1 MFWIRRLFFPGVSL
15 SGAASALLLSAGAVI
30 ALWQAAVEPASPQAA
45 SMNATMLWAALML
58 LYIIASAPLRISN
71 RTSIALPI
79 ADAAFVAV
87 LALLTGGPRSPY
99 RALFLIPAL
108 EAMTQLEP
116 VLAAV
121 GCLLIAAAYF
131 MVSLD
136 GLDIGS
142 AQEAAHNSL
151 PVVACSLFV
160 ALFLAQRARETRLLK
175 FERERN
181 ESMLT
186 CADHI
191 LAAAVSGMAT
201 PLKYLASLVKLV
213 EGERSPRKLK
223 LHVSGMVDEVAKLQ
237 GMLSQLAQVTVLRAS
252 KMPLQ
257 PVNVQ
262 EIACVVAGHLRP
274 EAPFNVVAVKADEP
288 APWVVADP
296 DRLRLV
302 LRNLLSEALSASP
315 PGTEVN
321 TEITNGS
328 GLVKIRILSGV
339 FSDVPE
345 SGSRPDLLLHA
356 SSDDSSLCNQSM
368 DLAVAASLMQVQG
381 GTMKVSMTNGS
392 SLCFSL
398 TMPAYGSARR
408 KKRVQSSHS

>member
-1 MFWIRRLFFPGVSL
+1 
-15 SGAASALLLSAGAVI
+15 
-30 ALWQAAVEPASPQAA
+30 
-45 SMNATMLWAALML
+45 ML
-58 LYIIASAPLRISN
+58 LYIIASVGRRISS

-87 LALLTGGPRSPY
+87 LAVLTGGPKSPY
-99 RALFLIPAL
+99 RALLLIPAL

-121 GCLLIAAAYF
+121 GCLLVSVGYF

-136 GLDIGS
+136 GLSMGS
-142 AQEAAHNSL
+142 AQEAARSSL

-160 ALFLAQRARETRLLK
+160 SLFLVQRARETRLLK
-175 FERERN
+175 FEREKN
-181 ESMLT
+181 EGILA

-191 LAAAVSGMAT
+191 LAAAVSGMAV
-201 PLKYLASLVKLV
+201 PLRYLPSLVKLV

-223 LHVSGMVDEVAKLQ
+223 LHVSEMMAEVAKLQ
-237 GMLSQLAQVTVLRAS
+237 RMVSQLAQVAVLRTS
-252 KMPLQ
+252 RMSLE

-262 EIACVVAGHLRP
+262 EIASKVAGYIKP
-274 EAPFNVVAVKADEP
+274 EAPFNVVAVRADVP

-321 TEITNGS
+321 TEITTAS
-328 GLVKIRILSGV
+328 GVVNIRILSGA
-339 FSDVPE
+339 FSDAPGSKPE
-345 SGSRPDLLLHA
+345 LPSQTG
-356 SSDDSSLCNQSM
+356 SDDLSLRNQSL
-368 DLAVAASLMQVQG
+368 DLAVAAALIQAQG
-381 GTMKVSMTNGS
+381 GTMKVRFTNGS
-392 SLCFSL
+392 GVCFSL
-398 TMPAYGSARR
+398 TMPEYGSARR
-408 KKRVQSSHS
+408 NKGVQSSYS